1 MKLMRLYIRV
11 LRLLSPEARLAW
23 ALSIANLA
31 IAGATFAE
39 PVLFGKVIDTL
50 TRVQA
55 QPTATAARTLVVL
68 LLAWAGFGLFN
79 ILFSTLNALYAD
91 RLAHRQR
98 HRVLSDYF
106 EHVLQLPI
114 AFHGEVHSGQLMK
127 IMLQGTDSLWGL
139 WVGFFRDHLAGFVMF
154 FVLLPIS
161 FVLNWRLALILV
173 VLTAIFAAVT
183 AFVMRKTEGLQF
195 LVEENYTELAERA
208 SDTLGNI
215 ALVHSFAR
223 IEAEVSG
230 LKRIIDKLLAAQIPV
245 LSWWALISVLTRAS
259 TTITILTIISVG
271 VTLNFLGAAS
281 IGEIVTFMGFSTM
294 LIDRLQNAVAFTN
307 RVFTEAPRLK
317 EFFDVLDTA
326 PAVRDRPNAVDPGR
340 VHGLVEFRD
349 VSFSYDGKRPAVQDL
364 TFVGE
369 PGEII
374 ALVGPTGAGKSTAL
388 ALLYRAFDPQSGAI
402 TIDGMD
408 IRDMKLAALRH
419 NIGVVFQDGLLFNR
433 SIAENLRIG
442 KADASGDELRLA
454 AERAQALDFI
464 EDGRRGFDTRVGER
478 GRLLSGGERQRLAIA
493 RVLLKNAPILI
504 LDEATSALDAKTES
518 RLLAALDEVM
528 KGRTTF
534 VIAHRLATIRRA
546 DKILVFHKGRV
557 IETGSFDDLVRLGG
571 HFAELARAQY
581 LAPEAVPS
589 SSSSVEHLL
598 VP

>member
-1 MKLMRLYIRV
+1 
-11 LRLLSPEARLAW
+11 
-23 ALSIANLA
+23 
-31 IAGATFAE
+31 
-39 PVLFGKVIDTL
+39 
-50 TRVQA
+50 
-55 QPTATAARTLVVL
+55 
-68 LLAWAGFGLFN
+68 
-79 ILFSTLNALYAD
+79 
-91 RLAHRQR
+91 
-98 HRVLSDYF
+98 
-106 EHVLQLPI
+106 
-114 AFHGEVHSGQLMK
+114 
-127 IMLQGTDSLWGL
+127 
-139 WVGFFRDHLAGFVMF
+139 
-154 FVLLPIS
+154 
-161 FVLNWRLALILV
+161 
-173 VLTAIFAAVT
+173 
-183 AFVMRKTEGLQF
+183 MRKTEGLQF

>member
-1 MKLMRLYIRV
+1 
-11 LRLLSPEARLAW
+11 
-23 ALSIANLA
+23 
-31 IAGATFAE
+31 
-39 PVLFGKVIDTL
+39 
-50 TRVQA
+50 
-55 QPTATAARTLVVL
+55 
-68 LLAWAGFGLFN
+68 
-79 ILFSTLNALYAD
+79 
-91 RLAHRQR
+91 
-98 HRVLSDYF
+98 
-106 EHVLQLPI
+106 
-114 AFHGEVHSGQLMK
+114 
-127 IMLQGTDSLWGL
+127 
-139 WVGFFRDHLAGFVMF
+139 
-154 FVLLPIS
+154 
-161 FVLNWRLALILV
+161 
-173 VLTAIFAAVT
+173 
-183 AFVMRKTEGLQF
+183 
-195 LVEENYTELAERA
+195 
-208 SDTLGNI
+208 
-215 ALVHSFAR
+215 
-223 IEAEVSG
+223 
-230 LKRIIDKLLAAQIPV
+230 
-245 LSWWALISVLTRAS
+245 
-259 TTITILTIISVG
+259 
-271 VTLNFLGAAS
+271 
-281 IGEIVTFMGFSTM
+281 
-294 LIDRLQNAVAFTN
+294 
-307 RVFTEAPRLK
+307 VFTEAPRLK

-534 VIAHRLATIRRA
+534 VIAHRLATSGGPTRFWCFTKDASSKRVRSTILFAWVGTSRSWRARNIWRRKRCPAHQVQSSICLCPRVPGRRQSAA
-546 DKILVFHKGRV
+546 D
-557 IETGSFDDLVRLGG
+557 EAPACAAGG
-571 HFAELARAQY
+571 ER
-581 LAPEAVPS
+581 
-589 SSSSVEHLL
+589 
-598 VP
+598 